1 MNEETLELLSTFFDD
16 KEMELVKK
24 KEQFRNKEGGGYN
37 VCTAFREI
45 MEKGRNQGIEI
56 GKNQGMKLGEE
67 KGEERVNRLIQR
79 LIQDCRMDEIERA
92 VSDRA
97 YQKELFQKYGI

>member
-1 MNEETLELLSTFFDD
+1 M
-16 KEMELVKK
+16 
-24 KEQFRNKEGGGYN
+24 
-37 VCTAFREI
+37 CTAFREI

-67 KGEERVNRLIQR
+67 KGEERVNRLIQH

-92 VSDRA
+92 VSDRS